1 MENSDIKKE
10 PPEEILSIIEVK
22 EEKIE
27 EIDQFNAEIA
37 SEEKHTGSFE
47 PKIEAKDII
56 KYSKEKRK
64 SSKE

>member
-1 MENSDIKKE
+1 MTKIPLKNHADKT
-10 PPEEILSIIEVK
+10 
-22 EEKIE
+22 EKIE

-64 SSKE
+64 SSKEWN